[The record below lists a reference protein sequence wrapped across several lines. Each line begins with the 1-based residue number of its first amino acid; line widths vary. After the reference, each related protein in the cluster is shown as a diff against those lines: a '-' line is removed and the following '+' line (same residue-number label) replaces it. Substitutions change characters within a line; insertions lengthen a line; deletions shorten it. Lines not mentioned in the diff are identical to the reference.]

1 MDLKTKLPTIGKYPV
16 VRSLLCLDGILIY
29 YSVIRSEAFQR
40 ILFGLNTDKRNSF
53 IFCREEL
60 TLCNRCDSYSITCSE
75 SNFFSVNNDFSFTGK
90 DSVNFFIVLMRV
102 HERNVSS
109 CRKIVDTDFC
119 SGERMLCIQ
128 R

>member
-1 MDLKTKLPTIGKYPV
+1 M
-16 VRSLLCLDGILIY
+16 CLDGILIY

-40 ILFGLNTDKRNSF
+40 ILFALNTDKRNSF

-60 TLCNRCDSYSITCSE
+60 TLCSRCDSYPITCSE
-75 SNFFSVNNDFSFTGK
+75 SNFFSVNNEFSFTGK

-102 HERNVSS
+102 YERNVSS

-119 SGERMLCIQ
+119 TGERMLCIQ

>member
-1 MDLKTKLPTIGKYPV
+1 MPVEANLQKILIRHKPSFPPLGKYPV

-40 ILFGLNTDKRNSF
+40 IRFGLNADKRNAL
-53 IFCREEL
+53 IF
-60 TLCNRCDSYSITCSE
+60 
-75 SNFFSVNNDFSFTGK
+75 
-90 DSVNFFIVLMRV
+90 VLMRV

-109 CRKIVDTDFC
+109 CRKIVDTDFRSC
-119 SGERMLCIQ
+119 ERMLCIQ